1 MTTVLALVALGE
13 DSRQRYR
20 AFFRDKFPIVGAA
33 VVSHHAELAPHIAE
47 ADILMSFGKP
57 LGPNADRLIAAA
69 KRLRWIQ
76 CLGTGVDNIVDLPS
90 LKREVLV
97 TNMHA
102 QHGPAMSEA
111 ALSFMLALGRDLP
124 RTVRSNDR
132 HAWERWPPN
141 LLAGKTVGIFGVG
154 TSAAELAPKCKAMG
168 MTVVGITSTRRAV
181 PGFDRM
187 HLREELIAVVSEL
200 DYLVLLTPYS
210 PATHRII
217 DAKVLGAMKPTG
229 YLINIA
235 RGGIVDEAAL
245 IEALQ
250 QNRIAGAALD
260 VFDQEP
266 LPPEHPL
273 WSCKNVILTPHQAGY
288 DAEYDQRALAVI
300 ERNMSMFLSGDTKNM
315 VNIVAR

>member
-1 MTTVLALVALGE
+1 V
-13 DSRQRYR
+13 Q
-20 AFFRDKFPIVGAA
+20 
-33 VVSHHAELAPHIAE
+33 
-47 ADILMSFGKP
+47 
-57 LGPNADRLIAAA
+57 
-69 KRLRWIQ
+69 
-76 CLGTGVDNIVDLPS
+76 
-90 LKREVLV
+90 V

-187 HLREELIAVVSEL
+187 HRREELIAVVREL

-229 YLINIA
+229 YLQAPRSTCSTRSRCRRSIRCGRA
-235 RGGIVDEAAL
+235 RTSSSR
-245 IEALQ
+245 
-250 QNRIAGAALD
+250 RIRPGT
-260 VFDQEP
+260 
-266 LPPEHPL
+266 
-273 WSCKNVILTPHQAGY
+273 TP
-288 DAEYDQRALAVI
+288 
-300 ERNMSMFLSGDTKNM
+300 STTSG
-315 VNIVAR
+315 RSL